1 MDGRILQFFDGH
13 EEALTLYEKF
23 ESEVLF
29 RIPETEI
36 KVQKTQISFY
46 NKHMFSCVS
55 FARVRRKKECPDS
68 YIVITF
74 GLSRREESPRVDVA
88 TEPYP
93 GRWTHH
99 ILVSE
104 AGEINDE
111 LMGWIEEAALFSAG
125 K

>member
-13 EEALTLYEKF
+13 EEALPLYEKF

-93 GRWTHH
+93 GWWTHH

>member
-1 MDGRILQFFDGH
+1 MDERILQFFDGH
-13 EEALTLYEKF
+13 EEALPLYEKF

-88 TEPYP
+88 TE
-93 GRWTHH
+93 HH

>member
-1 MDGRILQFFDGH
+1 MNTDILSFFDTHTDALPLYQALESRILR
-13 EEALTLYEKF
+13 EIENV
-23 ESEVLF
+23 S
-29 RIPETEI
+29 I

-55 FARVRRKKECPDS
+55 FARVRRKKECPGS

>member
-1 MDGRILQFFDGH
+1 MDERILQFFDGH
-13 EEALTLYEKF
+13 EEALPLYEKF